1 LYLKIPT
8 TTVAIIANPAKDA
21 YVIPIGIVFIT
32 IDNAY
37 MHKTIVIAVII
48 LGIIRVNPSALF
60 AKLFEVTPK
69 KTAKA
74 KNKYDVVRLI

>member
-1 LYLKIPT
+1 
-8 TTVAIIANPAKDA
+8 
-21 YVIPIGIVFIT
+21 
-32 IDNAY
+32 

-48 LGIIRVNPSALF
+48 LGTKIVKPSALF

-74 KNKYDVVRLI
+74 KNKYDVAIFIWCN